1 LTAAAAVLAACS
13 VGFCSTILAFG
24 WFRLGL
30 QNHGLRTLA
39 AVTLVCSSQ
48 AVFYVVRDRRR
59 LWSSR
64 PSRWVLLSTV
74 ADISLIA
81 VLAATGTLMHSL
93 PWRII
98 GAIIGASIVFAF
110 ILDAVKTLLFARL
123 RVA

>member
-1 LTAAAAVLAACS
+1 
-13 VGFCSTILAFG
+13 
-24 WFRLGL
+24 
-30 QNHGLRTLA
+30 
-39 AVTLVCSSQ
+39 
-48 AVFYVVRDRRR
+48 VFYVVRDRRR